1 MASQNLNVGTTANDS
16 TGDGLRTAFINVRK
30 MFAEIYGI
38 TYTSDTLDISGTT
51 FGVSLAQIADQ
62 AANTVIVRDANSE
75 GDLSAKAVTDQQIL
89 IGDGTGFTAAALSGD
104 VTMTNAGAVTIGN
117 DKIDSQHYVDGSI
130 DTAHIANDNVTHDK
144 LEARYTAINAIGTTS
159 GAFDI
164 NFSLGAIHTVTLG
177 GGHTGTFTNF
187 KIGQV
192 VDIVITGNHTL
203 TFDATSSGTA
213 ALRRVGSTEYDGSK
227 TNLIQ
232 VVCASDDST
241 TPIFYYT
248 VNEYATDTQP

>member
-1 MASQNLNVGTTANDS
+1 MALTQV
-16 TGDGLRTAFINVRK
+16 K
-30 MFAEIYGI
+30 
-38 TYTSDTLDISGTT
+38 TS
-51 FGVSLAQIADQ
+51 VIADDAVGADQ
-62 AANTVIVRDANSE
+62 LASSAVVTASIV
-75 GDLSAKAVTDQQIL
+75 
-89 IGDGTGFTAAALSGD
+89 
-104 VTMTNAGAVTIGN
+104 
-117 DKIDSQHYVDGSI
+117 
-130 DTAHIANDNVTHDK
+130 NDNVTHDK
-144 LEARYTAINAIGTTS
+144 LEARYTAINPIGTTS

-187 KIGQV
+187 KTGQV

-203 TFDATSSGTA
+203 TFDGTSSGTA
-213 ALRRVGSTEYDGSK
+213 ALRKVGSTDYDGSK

-248 VNEYATDTQP
+248 VNEYATDTTP